1 MWEPSLLL
9 PAIGTLLLPPSA
21 NEHASNPR
29 VQWELDDLLLG
40 EPVNQSMMQPIPIT
54 VQDFPIAWV
63 NLQLGEN
70 YIREVTL

>member
-1 MWEPSLLL
+1 MSMQATP
-9 PAIGTLLLPPSA
+9 GY
-21 NEHASNPR
+21 NGK
-29 VQWELDDLLLG
+29 LDDLLLG